1 MVLVATKV
9 HVPDVRPG
17 LVAREALVARLTGG
31 ADRRLSVICAPAGWG
46 KTVLLAQWHASERR
60 PFAWVSLDPSD
71 DDPVRFWSYVIAA
84 LRTVVPGF
92 GGAVLAALPN
102 AGPGLVDVVLPR
114 LINEL
119 AELPEPVVLVLDDV
133 HVLQDELVHA
143 SLAFVIRHLP
153 RTVHLALATRAEP
166 ALPLARLRAA
176 GELVELRAD
185 ELRFADEE
193 ADALLNGSL
202 TLGLARG
209 RRPRDGARGKRR
221 PRGRRRRL
229 HARRVAGRARR
240 VGAGRGARAAGAR
253 RRPRARP
260 RGAPRR
266 GGLCRRRC
274 ARDATGGRRAGA
286 AAGLER
292 REGGADAE
300 LSEREIAVLRLLA
313 TDLSQREIGSQLY
326 VSFNTV
332 KSHTRTLFRKL
343 GVTSRADAV
352 ARGRELGSSEST
364 WVNPG
369 VGDARSPSP
378 PGGFGL

>member
-166 ALPLARLRAA
+166 ALPPRCSSAA
-176 GELVELRAD
+176 PG
-185 ELRFADEE
+185 
-193 ADALLNGSL
+193 GCW
-202 TLGLARG
+202 T
-209 RRPRDGARGKRR
+209 RRTCCSRTPRSS
-221 PRGRRRRL
+221 
-229 HARRVAGRARR
+229 
-240 VGAGRGARAAGAR
+240 AAGATS
-253 RRPRARP
+253 P
-260 RGAPRR
+260 
-266 GGLCRRRC
+266 
-274 ARDATGGRRAGA
+274 
-286 AAGLER
+286 
-292 REGGADAE
+292 GGADAE
-300 LSEREIAVLRLLA
+300 LSEREVAVLRLLA

-332 KSHTRTLFRKL
+332 TSHTRTLFRKL

-352 ARGRELGSSEST
+352 ARGRDLGH
-364 WVNPG
+364 
-369 VGDARSPSP
+369 
-378 PGGFGL
+378 L

>member
-17 LVAREALVARLTGG
+17 LVAREALVARLSGG

-84 LRTVVPGF
+84 LRTVAPGF

-153 RTVHLALATRAEP
+153 RTVHLALATRTEP

-202 TLGLARG
+202 TLGLEADDVELLQERTEG
-209 RRPRDGARGKRR
+209 WPAGLQLAALSLRERTDRHTFIRSLAGDDRQIGDYLHEVIEGAERPVREFLLRTAILERMCG
-221 PRGRRRRL
+221 P
-229 HARRVAGRARR
+229 
-240 VGAGRGARAAGAR
+240 
-253 RRPRARP
+253 
-260 RGAPRR
+260 
-266 GGLCRRRC
+266 LCE
-274 ARDATGGRRAGA
+274 AVTGDPGA
-286 AAGLER
+286 AA
-292 REGGADAE
+292 
-300 LSEREIAVLRLLA
+300 LLA
-313 TDLSQREIGSQLY
+313 EAFRSNLYVVALDERGHWYRYHHLLRDLLLSQR
-326 VSFNTV
+326 
-332 KSHTRTLFRKL
+332 
-343 GVTSRADAV
+343 
-352 ARGRELGSSEST
+352 
-364 WVNPG
+364 
-369 VGDARSPSP
+369 SP
-378 PGGFGL
+378 PAASTAPPS